1 MLPPTTIAAALRS
14 SAPFPGG
21 PTFDLFCQ
29 AVSQAIVGWL
39 PTGVTLT
46 GVTTGVVGAGTVTG
60 TLAFT
65 STPATVLAAMAGTF
79 RGQTAPQLATVISV
93 GLNTGLLGLTYSGV
107 SVGVATGLDVSH
119 VVSANPTTLAQTLR
133 SIHSGL
139 CAIQRGTGA
148 QAAGFYE
155 ALAAG
160 ISTVLLT
167 GLTVPPSGVVAPSGP
182 AGSYPGVGTSTSVP
196 V

>member
-21 PTFDLFCQ
+21 PTFDLLCQ
-29 AVSQAIVGWL
+29 AIANAVVSWL
-39 PTGVTLT
+39 PTGVTLV
-46 GVTTGVVGAGTVTG
+46 GVTTGVMGAGTVTG
-60 TLAFT
+60 TLSFM

-93 GLNTGLLGLTYSGV
+93 GLNTGLMGLTYTGV
-107 SVGVATGLDVSH
+107 SVGVATGTDVSH
-119 VVSANPTTLAQTLR
+119 VVSANPTALAQVLR
-133 SIHSGL
+133 SVHSGL

-160 ISTVLLT
+160 ISTVVLT
-167 GLTVPPSGVVAPSGP
+167 GMTIPPGVVAPSGP
-182 AGSYPGVGTSTSVP
+182 AGAYPGVGTSTSVP